1 MRKTWLWIVLVVL
14 VLGLAG
20 ELAYYFGWPKINQAP
35 VEIITASVSPSLSV
49 SVSPSVK
56 PTVAT
61 ISDAGVTWVEQKK
74 LNDLGLNVSTS
85 QNVLTSTYYKVAD
98 LVGGGEIILNYY
110 QEDCPCSPLLLR
122 FKKDAAGV
130 YSYLINNSDL
140 KEADILAKLLPKSV
154 TIDSNITYASLSAP
168 DFLTVKGETLK
179 GSSDNGLF
187 SDLAEMKPVEV
198 EQTSYGKIYQ
208 VKSSST
214 DSEVGS
220 MTYKLKLA
228 DGTYRSYTVKF
239 PFMTDDEV
247 AQLTWSDGSKNVEK
261 FTAEGYVSCGRV
273 ASNNSILDTTNIK
286 SRLTEAGYT
295 DGLDKVYKV
304 AATDAVAKSAYE
316 NYKIG
321 RDKDILTIDEFVK
334 HNTLFVWQSKLGTY
348 FIFTNRN
355 YGGLAECG
363 KPVIYLYPEKTT
375 EVSVKVDAKITKSD
389 PIYNNGWTVVAEP
402 TGLLTVAG
410 KIYNSLFWEGTG
422 ADYPQLNQGV
432 VVKTADAISTIKT
445 QLSQLGLNEKEIAD
459 FVEFWAP
466 KMPSKPYVRLTWF
479 GTSLMDKL
487 APLTVNPKPDTTI
500 RVFLDFEGLDKM
512 VDLKPQILSAR
523 ARTGFTLI
531 EWGGLLR

>member
-35 VEIITASVSPSLSV
+35 VAIISASPSIST
-49 SVSPSVK
+49 SFSPSVK
-56 PTVAT
+56 PTVAMIT
-61 ISDAGVTWVEQKK
+61 DAGVTWTEQKK
-74 LNDLGLNVSTS
+74 LDDLGLTANLGQYV
-85 QNVLTSTYYKVAD
+85 TSTYYKVAD
-98 LVGGGEIILNYY
+98 LVGGGELILDVY
-110 QEDCPCSPLLLR
+110 QGDCPCPPVLLR
-122 FKKDAAGV
+122 FKKDASGA
-130 YSYLINNSDL
+130 YSYLLNNSDE
-140 KEADILAKLLPKSV
+140 KETTNLTTILAKTV
-154 TIDSNITYASLSAP
+154 TIDSDSIYASLSAP

-179 GSSDNGLF
+179 GSSNTGMF
-187 SDLAEMKPVEV
+187 SDIAELKPVEID
-198 EQTSYGKIYQ
+198 QTSYGTIYQ
-208 VKSSST
+208 VKSSTT

-273 ASNNSILDTTNIK
+273 ASNNSILDTKNIK
-286 SRLTEAGYT
+286 DRLIETGYT
-295 DGLDKVYKV
+295 TDLEKVYKV
-304 AATDAVAKSAYE
+304 AATDVVAKTAYE

-321 RDKDILTIDEFVK
+321 RDKSIMTIDEFVN

-375 EVSVKVDAKITKSD
+375 EVTVKVDAKITKSD
-389 PIYNNGWTVVAEP
+389 PFYGNGWMALAEP
-402 TGLLTVAG
+402 SGLLTVAG
-410 KIYNSLFWEGTG
+410 KVYNSLFWEGTG

-432 VVKTADAISTIKT
+432 VVKTDDAIPTIKT
-445 QLSQLGLNEKEIAD
+445 QLAQLGLNEKEIAD

-466 KMPSKPYVRLTWF
+466 KMPSKTYVRLTWF

-500 RVFLDFEGLDKM
+500 RVFLDFEGLNQM
-512 VDLKPQILSAR
+512 VDLKPQILSAK